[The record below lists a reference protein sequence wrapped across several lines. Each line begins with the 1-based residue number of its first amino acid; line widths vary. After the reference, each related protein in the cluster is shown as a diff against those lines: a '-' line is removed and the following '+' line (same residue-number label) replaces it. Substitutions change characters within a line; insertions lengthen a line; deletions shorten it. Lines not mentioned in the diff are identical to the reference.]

1 MPLQGKLWRMSMIAL
16 RQESADDLM
25 PNPTRRVDGQGTRGN
40 NMQVLV
46 ENLVLALPI
55 GLSLKGGGDEMGEY
69 CIEFM
74 KFIEKACNSSLW
86 CINKSAVVENISSG
100 QTLEALFQNMTT
112 VFHNSIDSKIW
123 PNRISNIHSIST
135 ICEFIKCLVECCGDP
150 AQQSRLILVL
160 AIKAKAVKILWRFYL
175 SPGQD
180 SLSIGAHESWIHAL
194 TLFSEMLASSILVL
208 GDESL
213 YGRGFPLPIVDFY
226 DSACPKCGVLCI
238 LKECLWNIL
247 WKSKLNKDM
256 PSAESRMLL
265 SFLKH
270 GGRLLNLLHER
281 NGRRPFAPD
290 EAFYASDLP
299 IGRFQSSS
307 LEFVERNEF
316 EKLHQERD
324 EMDVDENEEEMQ
336 LFSGNRLMQVLLY
349 APPLVPFME
358 RARIFHDLV
367 SKERRNIR
375 DDGSLPGF
383 SLLGAGMPESRFITV
398 HRGRV
403 LEDAFS
409 SLNQR
414 KDQVKKR
421 IQISFVNEFG
431 EVEAGIDGGGVF
443 KEFLECAVKEAI
455 DPRLGLFSSTT
466 DNKLYP
472 SPPRGLKS
480 SQKFYE
486 MLEFVGLMVG
496 KALWEGILLE
506 LPLAS
511 FFLKKFRGVQS
522 FDLDDLPA
530 LDPDLA
536 KNLNFLL
543 SNPDK
548 VDDLELTFTITES
561 INGSS
566 VDVELVKGGASIPV
580 TASNALQ
587 FVQRVSDYKLNGQIN
602 QSCNAFLKGFHSVI
616 PREWV
621 SLFNDS
627 ELQMLIGGAEGEH
640 ALDLSDLKAHVRY
653 AGGYSADHPLIMEL
667 WEVLSSMSSVEQA
680 DFLRFVTSC
689 PRPPLLGFSTLEPP
703 LTIQM
708 AGKED
713 EHQVDRL
720 PTAATC
726 VNLLKLPPYPGGT
739 GILREKLMYAIRSHS
754 GFDLS

>member
-1 MPLQGKLWRMSMIAL
+1 M
-16 RQESADDLM
+16 
-25 PNPTRRVDGQGTRGN
+25 
-40 NMQVLV
+40 
-46 ENLVLALPI
+46 ENV
-55 GLSLKGGGDEMGEY
+55 
-69 CIEFM
+69 
-74 KFIEKACNSSLW
+74 
-86 CINKSAVVENISSG
+86 SSG
-100 QTLEALFQNMTT
+100 QTLEALFQNLTLL
-112 VFHNSIDSKIW
+112 FHNSIDSKNW
-123 PNRISNIHSIST
+123 PNRISNREYILT
-135 ICEFIKCLVECCGDP
+135 MCEFIRCLVDCCGDS

-160 AIKAKAVKILWRFYL
+160 GIKAKVVQILWKFYL
-175 SPGQD
+175 LPGHEP
-180 SLSIGAHESWIHAL
+180 LSISSYDAWIHPL

-226 DSACPKCGVLCI
+226 NSACPKCGVLCV

-247 WKSKLNKDM
+247 WKAKLNKDM
-256 PSAESRMLL
+256 SSVESRMLL
-265 SFLKH
+265 SFLKQ

-281 NGRRPFAPD
+281 NGRRSFAPD
-290 EAFYASDLP
+290 DAFYASDLP
-299 IGRFQSSS
+299 VGRFQSSS
-307 LEFVERNEF
+307 LDFVERNEF

-324 EMDVDENEEEMQ
+324 DMDIDDHEEELQ
-336 LFSGNRLMQVLLY
+336 LFTGNRLMQVLLY

-358 RARIFHDLV
+358 RARIFQDLV
-367 SKERRNIR
+367 SKERRSIR
-375 DDGSLPGF
+375 DDNSLPGF
-383 SLLGAGMPESRFITV
+383 SLLGTGMSQSRFITV

-403 LEDAFS
+403 LEDAFL
-409 SLNQR
+409 SLNER

-455 DPRLGLFSSTT
+455 DPSLGLFSSTT

-472 SPPRGLKS
+472 SPPPRKGSNLT
-480 SQKFYE
+480 FFE

-496 KALWEGILLE
+496 KGLWEGILLE

-511 FFLKKFRGVQS
+511 FFLKKFRGIQS
-522 FDLDDLPA
+522 CDLDDLPA

-543 SNPDK
+543 RNPDK
-548 VDDLELTFTITES
+548 VDDLELTFAITES
-561 INGSS
+561 TNGSS
-566 VDVELVKGGASIPV
+566 TDVELVKGGASIPV
-580 TASNALQ
+580 TASNAIQ
-587 FVQRVSDYKLNGQIN
+587 FVQRVADYKLNDQIRK
-602 QSCNAFLKGFHSVI
+602 SCDAFLSGFHSVI

-640 ALDLSDLKAHVRY
+640 ALDLADLKAHVRY
-653 AGGYSADHPLIMEL
+653 AGGYAADHPLIMEL
-667 WEVLSSMSSVEQA
+667 WKVLASMSSVEQA

-689 PRPPLLGFSTLEPP
+689 PRPPLLGFSVLEPP

-713 EHQVDRL
+713 EHHVDRL

-726 VNLLKLPPYPGGT
+726 VNLLKLPPYPCGT
-739 GILREKLMYAIRSHS
+739 GVLREKLLYAIRSHS